1 MMQTFE
7 DLYSSYCDCGKFI
20 KWLDEDRY
28 LEETK
33 AEGSSE
39 KDEQPYAW
47 FITRGAEMCDMGDGI
62 CEYQSNAPSSDTFSN
77 QHERIASTPNTCTL
91 HKLVYPVTKGGKF
104 ELQEVK
110 KYKHEE

>member
-39 KDEQPYAW
+39 EEDAKEYAW
-47 FITRGAEMCDMGDGI
+47 FVTRGAEMCDMGDGI
-62 CEYQSNAPSSDTFSN
+62 CKCLIGCS
-77 QHERIASTPNTCTL
+77 HRL
-91 HKLVYPVTKGGKF
+91 HT
-104 ELQEVK
+104 VK
-110 KYKHEE
+110 P

>member
-39 KDEQPYAW
+39 EEDTKEYAW
-47 FITRGAEMCDMGDGI
+47 FVTRGAEMCDMGDGI
-62 CEYQSNAPSSDTFSN
+62 CKCLVCCS
-77 QHERIASTPNTCTL
+77 HRL
-91 HKLVYPVTKGGKF
+91 HI
-104 ELQEVK
+104 VK
-110 KYKHEE
+110 T